1 MNIMIEGK
9 ILIVED
15 EAELADILELY
26 LQKWNYEVCGKV
38 TTGEAAIEAAVDTK
52 PDLILMDINLEG
64 KMTGMDAAEHVR
76 YKYGIPSIY
85 ITAYSDEVIF
95 QRAKTTE
102 PYGYIVKP
110 INPRELQIAIELALY
125 REVEE
130 KEKNELL
137 DELAKVKEEE
147 QY

>member
-1 MNIMIEGK
+1 MTEGK

-38 TTGEAAIEAAVDTK
+38 ATGEAAIQSAIEQE
-52 PDLILMDINLEG
+52 PDLVLMDINLQG
-64 KMTGMDAAEHVR
+64 KMTGMDAAEHIR

-110 INPRELQIAIELALY
+110 VNPRELQIAIELALY

-130 KEKNELL
+130 KEKNRLL
-137 DELAKVKEEE
+137 EELAKEKEEAE
-147 QY
+147 ENE